1 MTLSSLSKI
10 TKKRNAQGNKMTIRV
25 DNLFANL
32 PELYESEQS
41 LSLFEKPSIKIER
54 IVSES
59 YSSPA
64 GFWYEQDED
73 EWVVVV
79 RGKATLEFEG
89 GELVRMQEGDYVT
102 IPRHVRHRVQQTDP
116 KTIWLAVQIRC

>member
-1 MTLSSLSKI
+1 
-10 TKKRNAQGNKMTIRV
+10 MTIRV

-54 IVSES
+54 VVSES

-64 GFWYEQDED
+64 GFWYDQDED
-73 EWVVVV
+73 EWVVVL
-79 RGKATLEFEG
+79 RGKAILEFEEG
-89 GELVRMQEGDYVT
+89 RLVHMQEGDYVT
-102 IPRHVRHRVQQTDP
+102 ISRHAKHRVQRTDP
-116 KTIWLAVQIRC
+116 KTIWLAVRARC

>member
-1 MTLSSLSKI
+1 
-10 TKKRNAQGNKMTIRV
+10 MTIQV

-32 PELYESEQS
+32 PKLTESEQS
-41 LSLFEKPSIKIER
+41 LSLFENGSIKIQR

-64 GFWYEQDED
+64 GFWYDQDED

-79 RGKATLEFEG
+79 RGEATLEFEG

-102 IPRHVRHRVQQTDP
+102 IRRHVRHRVQRTGP
-116 KTIWLAVQIRC
+116 KTIWLAVHVRCEK

>member
-1 MTLSSLSKI
+1 
-10 TKKRNAQGNKMTIRV
+10 MTIRV

-54 IVSES
+54 LVSES

-64 GFWYEQDED
+64 GFWYDQDED
-73 EWVVVV
+73 EWVVVL
-79 RGKATLEFEG
+79 RGKATLEFEEG
-89 GELVRMQEGDYVT
+89 QLVYMQEGDYVT
-102 IPRHVRHRVQQTDP
+102 ISRHVKHRVRQTDP
-116 KTIWLAVQIRC
+116 KTIWLSVHVRCEK

>member
-1 MTLSSLSKI
+1 
-10 TKKRNAQGNKMTIRV
+10 MTIRV

-41 LSLFEKPSIKIER
+41 LSLFEKPSIEIVR

-64 GFWYEQDED
+64 GFWYDQDED
-73 EWVVVV
+73 EWVVVL
-79 RGKATLEFEG
+79 RGKATLEFEEG
-89 GELVRMQEGDYVT
+89 QLVYMQEGDYVT
-102 IPRHVRHRVQQTDP
+102 ISRHVKNRVRQTDP
-116 KTIWLAVQIRC
+116 KTIWLSVHVRCEK

>member
-1 MTLSSLSKI
+1 
-10 TKKRNAQGNKMTIRV
+10 MTIRV

-32 PELYESEQS
+32 PELSSSEQF
-41 LSLFEKPSIKIER
+41 LSLFENPFVKIQR

-59 YSSPA
+59 YSSPP
-64 GFWYEQDED
+64 GFWYDQDED
-73 EWVVVV
+73 EWVIVV

-102 IPRHVRHRVQQTDP
+102 IPRHVRHRVQQTDS
-116 KTIWLAVQIRC
+116 KTIWLAVRICYESV

>member
-1 MTLSSLSKI
+1 MSSLSKI

-116 KTIWLAVQIRC
+116 KTIWLAVHIRC

>member
-1 MTLSSLSKI
+1 V
-10 TKKRNAQGNKMTIRV
+10 TIRV

-32 PELYESEQS
+32 PELSSSEQF
-41 LSLFEKPSIKIER
+41 LSLFENPFGKIQR

-59 YSSPA
+59 YSSPP
-64 GFWYEQDED
+64 GFWYDQDED
-73 EWVVVV
+73 EWVIVV

-102 IPRHVRHRVQQTDP
+102 IPRHVRHRVQQTDS
-116 KTIWLAVQIRC
+116 KTIWLAVRICYESV

>member
-1 MTLSSLSKI
+1 
-10 TKKRNAQGNKMTIRV
+10 MTIRV

-41 LSLFEKPSIKIER
+41 LSVFEKLSIKIER

-59 YSSPA
+59 YSSPP
-64 GFWYEQDED
+64 GFWYDQDED
-73 EWVVVV
+73 EWVVVL
-79 RGKATLEFEG
+79 RGKATLEFEE

-102 IPRHVRHRVQQTDP
+102 IPRHLKHRIQQTDP
-116 KTIWLAVQIRC
+116 KTIWLVVHVRR

>member
-1 MTLSSLSKI
+1 
-10 TKKRNAQGNKMTIRV
+10 MTIRV

-41 LSLFEKPSIKIER
+41 LSLFEKPSIEIER

-64 GFWYEQDED
+64 GFWYDQDED
-73 EWVVVV
+73 EWVVVL
-79 RGKATLEFEG
+79 RGKATLEFEEG
-89 GELVRMQEGDYVT
+89 QLVHMQEGDYVT
-102 IPRHVRHRVQQTDP
+102 IPRHVRHRVQRTDP
-116 KTIWLAVQIRC
+116 KTIWLAVRIR

>member
-1 MTLSSLSKI
+1 
-10 TKKRNAQGNKMTIRV
+10 MTIRV

-32 PELYESEQS
+32 PELSESEQS
-41 LSLFEKPSIKIER
+41 LSLFEKPRIKIER

-64 GFWYEQDED
+64 GFWYDQDED

-79 RGKATLEFEG
+79 RGEATLEFEG
-89 GELVRMQEGDYVT
+89 GELVRMKEGDYVT
-102 IPRHVRHRVQQTDP
+102 IPRHVKHRVHQTSP
-116 KTIWLAVQIRC
+116 ETIWLAVRIRR

>member
-1 MTLSSLSKI
+1 
-10 TKKRNAQGNKMTIRV
+10 MTIRV

-32 PELYESEQS
+32 PECSETEQS
-41 LSLFEKPSIKIER
+41 LSLFEKPSIKIQR

-64 GFWYEQDED
+64 GFWYDQDED
-73 EWVVVV
+73 EWVVVL

-102 IPRHVRHRVQQTDP
+102 IPRHLKHRVQQTDA
-116 KTIWLAVQIRC
+116 KTIWLAVHVRC